1 VGIRRIWSTLKKKDP
16 MVFGF
21 NTDVKHGD
29 TIYHVQSEARLGE
42 FLFQTQ
48 VFVRGRCIGKRAT
61 SWAERADDPF
71 FTDKQKEGL
80 LRDQHRYVLD
90 AIRDGRVDD
99 VFDKK
104 ETPESLAAVKELE
117 LQWVNADSV
126 HANGGLVL
134 KLRVTEAGTPASGAK
149 LVCRFGRPDQEP
161 RYSQGVSDT
170 SGTGEIRLEVDESAM
185 AESSV
190 LVQAEY
196 NGRTTTR
203 KFRLRRVEA

>member
-1 VGIRRIWSTLKKKDP
+1 

-29 TIYHVQSEARLGE
+29 TIYHVQSEARLSE

-61 SWAERADDPF
+61 SYAERADDPF

-90 AIRDGRVDD
+90 AIRDGRVEE
-99 VFDKK
+99 VFDKR
-104 ETPESLAAVKELE
+104 ETPDTLAAVKELD
-117 LQWVNADSV
+117 LLWVNSESV
-126 HANGGLVL
+126 QANAGLVL
-134 KLRVTEAGTPASGAK
+134 KLRVMEAGTPVAGAK
-149 LVCRFGRPDQEP
+149 LVCRFGHPDREP
-161 RYSQGVSDT
+161 VYSQAVSDT
-170 SGTGEIRLEVDESAM
+170 TGSGEITLEVDESALVD
-185 AESSV
+185 SSV

-196 NGRTTTR
+196 HGRTTTR
-203 KFRLRRVEA
+203 KFRLKKVEA

>member
-1 VGIRRIWSTLKKKDP
+1 

-29 TIYHVQSEARLGE
+29 TIYHVQSEARLSE

-61 SWAERADDPF
+61 SWAERAEDPF

-90 AIRDGRVDD
+90 AIREGRVEE
-99 VFDKK
+99 VFDKR
-104 ETPESLAAVKELE
+104 ETPEALAAVKELE
-117 LQWVNADSV
+117 LLWVNADSV

-149 LVCRFGRPDQEP
+149 LVCRFGRPDREP
-161 RYSQGVSDT
+161 LYSQAVSDT
-170 SGTGEIRLEVDESAM
+170 SGTGELKLEVDESALTD
-185 AESSV
+185 ASV
-190 LVQAEY
+190 LVQAEF
-196 NGRTTTR
+196 NGRTATR
-203 KFRLRRVEA
+203 KFRLKKVEA